1 MYKVFMVYNSKH
13 MCSYQYYDPKF
24 MDFIPKNLIVTEEV
38 EQCEDSADLIYKS
51 DILQVFDLIDYDDA
65 KIQEEMKILFEKT
78 KHNKNMVECMK
89 ILASRFLTEE
99 LEFGFV
105 LLFSY
110 DTFFATH
117 LCICDVIEKGD
128 ISQDN
133 MNRLSKLIN

>member
-1 MYKVFMVYNSKH
+1 MVYNSKH
-13 MCSYQYYDPKF
+13 ICSYQYYDSKF
-24 MDFIPKNLIVTEEV
+24 EDFIPKNLVVTEQV

-65 KIQEEMKILFEKT
+65 KIEEEIKMLFEKT
-78 KHNKNMVECMK
+78 KHNENMVECMK
-89 ILASRFLTEE
+89 ILANRFLTEE

-117 LCICDVIEKGD
+117 LCVCDIIEKGEPD
-128 ISQDN
+128 EDN
-133 MNRLSKLIN
+133 INLLVKLIN